1 MEKDR
6 SLCPS
11 YIRFENILSR
21 RLGNIL
27 SCRLGSSIISIIII
41 SDLGFVIII
50 YFRRLGWSIILLL
63 GMYPVSV
70 ATEIKN

>member
-70 ATEIKN
+70 ATKIKN

>member
-63 GMYPVSV
+63 GMYPMSV